1 MYRILVVDDKEV
13 FRRKIKRMEYFRTN
27 PDKFRIEFEAQN
39 GVEALEI
46 LEKEQ
51 VDVVLTD
58 IRMPFI
64 DGIELLK
71 HINERGL
78 CRCVLLLSEFAEFT
92 YAKEGI
98 LNGAFDYILKPV
110 DEDKIREA
118 FERVYSFM
126 NSVNKAD
133 TAELSDAELFADFIL
148 SGERMNII
156 ACCNRVVTEC
166 RRRSDD
172 AQFNLSMTVL
182 LENIRKQL
190 VSKCPYLE
198 HYLAFP
204 SLTSDLADIGLDS
217 FILHFTEHMLALADS
232 VADLLIPEGNL
243 QVQEACSIILNEPDG
258 PTDISEIADRL
269 YTNRK
274 YLSALMKRETG
285 KSAVKYVMGVK
296 VRRAE
301 KLLLESSLRIGEIA
315 ELLGFEN
322 MEYFSKVFRKVTG
335 ISPREY
341 RRDRSEQRKVPV

>member
-1 MYRILVVDDKEV
+1 
-13 FRRKIKRMEYFRTN
+13 MEYFRTN
-27 PDKFRIEFEAQN
+27 PDKFCIEHEAQN

-46 LEKEQ
+46 LEKEH

-71 HINERGL
+71 RINERGL

-110 DEDKIREA
+110 DEDMIREA

-126 NSVNKAD
+126 NSVNKASSI
-133 TAELSDAELFADFIL
+133 ESSDAELFADFIL
-148 SGERMNII
+148 SGDRMNII
-156 ACCNRVVTEC
+156 ACSNRVVAEC
-166 RRRSDD
+166 RRRSDE

-190 VSKCPYLE
+190 VSRLPYLE

-204 SLTSDLADIGLDS
+204 SLTSDLADIGLHS
-217 FILHFTEHMLALADS
+217 FVLHFTEHMLALTESAA
-232 VADLLIPEGNL
+232 VLAIPDGNP
-243 QVQEACSIILNEPDG
+243 QVQEACRIILNEPDG
-258 PTDISEIADRL
+258 ETDISAIAGRL

-285 KSAVKYVMGVK
+285 KSAVKYVTTVK
-296 VRRAE
+296 MERAR
-301 KLLLESSLRIGEIA
+301 KLLLDSDLRIGEIA
-315 ELLGFEN
+315 ERLGFEDVD
-322 MEYFSKVFRKVTG
+322 YFSKVFRKATG
-335 ISPREY
+335 VSPRKF
-341 RRDRSEQRKVPV
+341 RRDNDERRKDTV